1 MGSLASKPEDD
12 PQTPPTP
19 QAVVALPE
27 SLPPPPPTPTNERQT
42 QPGRVGTA
50 AQPMAAESR
59 YRCVATLR
67 GHTNY
72 ARRRRPVE
80 PRG

>member
-27 SLPPPPPTPTNERQT
+27 SLPPPPPPMPTNELQT
-42 QPGRVGTA
+42 QPGTA

-67 GHTNY
+67 GHANY
-72 ARRRRPVE
+72 ARRRGPVE